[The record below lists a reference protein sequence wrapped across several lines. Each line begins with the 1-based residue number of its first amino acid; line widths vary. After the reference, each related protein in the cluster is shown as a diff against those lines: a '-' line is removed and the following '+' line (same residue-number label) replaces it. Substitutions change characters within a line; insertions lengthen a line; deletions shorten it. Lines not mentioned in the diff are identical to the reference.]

1 MLRAIV
7 AEVADPER
15 RPRSITLHYL
25 RPPVEGP
32 CEVEVTIERT
42 GRGLTTASAR
52 LVQDG
57 RLCIIALVA
66 LGVVRLGPAIHEH
79 PPPDVAGP
87 DGIEPRESPAPGPIE
102 IPFRHRYEMRP
113 AFGAAPFTRGAE
125 ALTGG
130 WIRTT
135 DRDELDDVLVAAITD
150 AWPPALFALV
160 EGPVG
165 VPTIDLTIHLREAPT
180 PGDQWALVRFRTTVV
195 ADGYLDE
202 DGEVWSADGRLL
214 AQSRQ
219 LGAIVPPGPPS

>member
-1 MLRAIV
+1 VLRAV
-7 AEVADPER
+7 LAEVADPER

-25 RPPVEGP
+25 RPPVEGT
-32 CEVEVTIERT
+32 CEVEVTIERQ

-57 RLCIIALVA
+57 RVCILALVA
-66 LGVVRLGPAIHEH
+66 LGAVRPAPAIHQH
-79 PPPDVAGP
+79 PAPAVAGP
-87 DGIEPRESPAPGPIE
+87 DELGPPGPPAPGTLD

-113 AFGAAPFTRGAE
+113 AFGAAPFARGEE

-135 DRDELDDVLVAAITD
+135 DGDELDDVLVAAITD
-150 AWPPALFALV
+150 AWPPALFALM

-165 VPTIDLTIHLREAPT
+165 VPTIDLTIHLRERPT
-180 PGDQWALVRFRTTVV
+180 PGDQWALVRFRTTEVT
-195 ADGYLDE
+195 DGYLDE

-219 LGAIVPPGPPS
+219 LGAIVAAGPRT